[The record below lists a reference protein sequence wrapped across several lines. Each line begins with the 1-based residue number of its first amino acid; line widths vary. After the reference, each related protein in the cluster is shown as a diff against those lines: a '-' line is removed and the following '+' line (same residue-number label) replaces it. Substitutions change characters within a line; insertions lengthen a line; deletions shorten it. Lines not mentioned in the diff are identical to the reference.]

1 MGLVTGTCLCRRA
14 DCEHDFSYRHNRET
28 NNTTATV
35 FSHKQN
41 ISFYQ
46 YKLAD
51 FPLIFYAG
59 NYVVSFFVQK
69 YYAADSHSTLVCSC
83 TACRCIYVAA
93 PIGRNPPQKFC
104 TLCTVTAYIKDRYRR
119 TFFYCI
125 KYCFNL
131 RYCTVYLLR
140 VLSEKKNIRLYNSQK
155 TGFIVFYNYATLR
168 CMSSIITFLQNC
180 IAFLKEENN
189 RIVSTKIWHIV
200 QFIFVLFIIFLCFK
214 ILKTIVKK
222 ITQKKCS
229 VQIQF
234 IIDKGIRYTGF
245 TVMVMTVFH
254 RLGIDIS
261 AILGAAGIAGVA
273 IGFASQTSISNVIS
287 GLFVITERAFKINDI
302 IEVNGTMGTVQSI
315 NLLSVSLKTF
325 DNQYVRIPNESIIK
339 ANLIN
344 YSQFPYR
351 RVKTEL
357 SVAYGTD
364 LRKVEQILLAVAKKN
379 AFVIEEPAPSILWT
393 SFADSGINLTLMAWT
408 KIENFGKLRNSLFIE
423 IDEKLKEENI
433 EVPFPQLD
441 VHIKD
446 TQASTTQES

>member
-1 MGLVTGTCLCRRA
+1 
-14 DCEHDFSYRHNRET
+14 
-28 NNTTATV
+28 
-35 FSHKQN
+35 
-41 ISFYQ
+41 
-46 YKLAD
+46 
-51 FPLIFYAG
+51 
-59 NYVVSFFVQK
+59 
-69 YYAADSHSTLVCSC
+69 
-83 TACRCIYVAA
+83 
-93 PIGRNPPQKFC
+93 
-104 TLCTVTAYIKDRYRR
+104 
-119 TFFYCI
+119 
-125 KYCFNL
+125 
-131 RYCTVYLLR
+131 
-140 VLSEKKNIRLYNSQK
+140 
-155 TGFIVFYNYATLR
+155 
-168 CMSSIITFLQNC
+168 MSSIITFLQNC

-229 VQIQF
+229 VQIQY

-351 RVKTEL
+351 RAKTEL
-357 SVAYGTD
+357 SVAYGTG

-441 VHIKD
+441 VHIKG
-446 TQASTTQES
+446 TQPSTAQES